1 MVTVGGV
8 LKDQADAD
16 PDLSVKQRLVLAGGS
31 TLEGASEFVPDE
43 VGAGVLQVAGELG
56 DAYTA
61 KTDAVMHL
69 ILMHSTSACTFR
81 PCFLQSGG
89 VVKDQA
95 EADEN
100 TNWQQRLALGVGG

>member
-31 TLEGASEFVPDE
+31 TLEGASEFVPNE

-56 DAYTA
+56 FA